1 VQGADENVRCQKLL
15 IRRRPNAIVCSVTA
29 SSITDRSTASKPLT
43 ELQQAILD
51 FIWSNGDSTAD
62 QVREGIARKH
72 PLKESSVRTLLGRLE
87 ARGYLAHRVDGKT
100 FVYNATARPAGL
112 AAKAVRN
119 IIERL
124 CAGSVD
130 QFLTGMVDER
140 VLSVEQL
147 ERLARKVRNRK

>member
-1 VQGADENVRCQKLL
+1 M
-15 IRRRPNAIVCSVTA
+15 
-29 SSITDRSTASKPLT
+29 TDRNTTDGSRAEPGKPSQPLT

-51 FIWSNGDSTAD
+51 FIWANGDATAD
-62 QVREGIARKH
+62 QVRGGIARKH

-87 ARGYLAHRVDGKT
+87 AHGYLAHRVEGKT
-100 FVYNATARPAGL
+100 FVYQATARPVSL
-112 AAKAVRN
+112 AARAVRS